1 LAQTYASHGAAAI
14 SVLTDE
20 RYFGGSLERLA
31 AITDLNL
38 GLPLLRKDFI
48 FDSYQL
54 MEARAA
60 GASAALLIV
69 AMLADSDLERLIRQ
83 AGEWGLTPLVE
94 VHDSYEYQRA
104 LDAGARVI
112 GVNNRDLRDFTV
124 SLDTTFEIVKARQPG
139 TVFVS
144 ESGIHSG
151 EDVRRLGEAGVD
163 AILVGEAL
171 VTAPDL
177 VAKMAELLGER
188 LR

>member
-1 LAQTYASHGAAAI
+1 
-14 SVLTDE
+14 
-20 RYFGGSLERLA
+20 
-31 AITDLNL
+31 
-38 GLPLLRKDFI
+38 
-48 FDSYQL
+48 
-54 MEARAA
+54 
-60 GASAALLIV
+60 
-69 AMLADSDLERLIRQ
+69 
-83 AGEWGLTPLVE
+83 
-94 VHDSYEYQRA
+94 
-104 LDAGARVI
+104 VI

-144 ESGIHSG
+144 ESGIHSAA
-151 EDVRRLGEAGVD
+151 DVRRLGEAGVD